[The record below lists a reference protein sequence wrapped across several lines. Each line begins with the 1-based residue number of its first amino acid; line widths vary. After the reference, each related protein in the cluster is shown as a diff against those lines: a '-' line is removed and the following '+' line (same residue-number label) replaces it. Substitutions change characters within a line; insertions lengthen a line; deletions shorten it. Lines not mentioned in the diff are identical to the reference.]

1 MRRSTIEVPLACDS
15 RDGGDGV
22 VRTIAPTPS
31 AIHTRHQPGITPLHS
46 QHPSLCYAA
55 WRDTSC
61 CSVAPILTL
70 PGCLPRQAALL
81 GVLQC
86 RDGAGA
92 CPSRDGA
99 GSQSRLKRI
108 RRAWYSRI
116 CNLSRALSRVT
127 PHSLDQRGA
136 AESSRDQVPRHALGG
151 LGALWRRRERNTLD
165 SIGLKRL
172 LPPSTSC
179 PPPFQPYPNSDSPA
193 NLHRPTKR
201 VTPNHDRPRPC
212 RRLDRH
218 VHVLA
223 PPNPRDARALGPQAP
238 QGQI

>member
-1 MRRSTIEVPLACDS
+1 MRRSTIEVPLACDL

-22 VRTIAPTPS
+22 VRTIAQTPS

-46 QHPSLCYAA
+46 HYPSLCYAA

-81 GVLQC
+81 GILQC
-86 RDGAGA
+86 RDAAGA

-99 GSQSRLKRI
+99 GSQSRLKRV
-108 RRAWYSRI
+108 RRAWCSRI

-136 AESSRDQVPRHALGG
+136 AESRPSATARTWGTGCAVAAPRGKH
-151 LGALWRRRERNTLD
+151 
-165 SIGLKRL
+165 IGLYRVEVSTPSINVMSSSFPAIPTFRL
-172 LPPSTSC
+172 
-179 PPPFQPYPNSDSPA
+179 A
-193 NLHRPTKR
+193 
-201 VTPNHDRPRPC
+201 
-212 RRLDRH
+212 
-218 VHVLA
+218 
-223 PPNPRDARALGPQAP
+223 G
-238 QGQI
+238 

>member
-127 PHSLDQRGA
+127 PQLPRPTGRCRVESRPSATARTWGTGCAVA
-136 AESSRDQVPRHALGG
+136 APREKH
-151 LGALWRRRERNTLD
+151 
-165 SIGLKRL
+165 IGLYRVEASTPSINVMSSSFPAIPKFRL
-172 LPPSTSC
+172 
-179 PPPFQPYPNSDSPA
+179 A
-193 NLHRPTKR
+193 
-201 VTPNHDRPRPC
+201 
-212 RRLDRH
+212 
-218 VHVLA
+218 
-223 PPNPRDARALGPQAP
+223 G
-238 QGQI
+238 